1 MIIQIDRCA
10 AGGELARLQVPNF
23 PRPDDLC
30 YDNENAQVDG
40 CRSEGGANTKSS
52 KARWLML
59 RYRKITS
66 GQWEQLESPI
76 PRRKL
81 RGWHCPRQTSANA
94 MSHVLPDEFTLL
106 KRRSPPEAWLRGQK
120 KNPLA
125 PRKEPGLL
133 CESYT
138 FAYVKNA
145 WSPHLRSTM
154 LQLRI

>member
-1 MIIQIDRCA
+1 MTSVMIMKTQWIVQCA
-10 AGGELARLQVPNF
+10 RKPQRQNI

-30 YDNENAQVDG
+30 YD
-40 CRSEGGANTKSS
+40 KS
-52 KARWLML
+52 KARSLML

-81 RGWHCPRQTSANA
+81 RGWHDCCPRQTSANA

-106 KRRSPPEAWLRGQK
+106 KRRSPPEAWIRGQK